1 MNKVTSKYKG
11 HAIVVDIE
19 NAGELMKFWLTSWID
34 GFTFSRR
41 AVFTYGETASTFANQ
56 EHDNIVELLANDAI
70 TRHTFTDKYGDLHY
84 WQKCTNIDQIGK
96 PGFTPVWPTDKQER
110 E

>member
-11 HAIVVDIE
+11 HVIVVE
-19 NAGELMKFWLTSWID
+19 VESAGEPTKHWLTSWID

-41 AVFTYGETASTFANQ
+41 AVFTYGNTASTQANN
-56 EHDNIVELLANDAI
+56 EHDKIVGLLANDAI
-70 TRHTFTDKYGDLHY
+70 IRHTFTDKYGNLHY

-96 PGFTPVWPTDKQER
+96 PEFTPIWPADKQEL
-110 E
+110 